1 MTRSHLRTCLTGVLL
16 MVVGCSQQQWQA
28 ADPYG
33 LMEAAYRQPFPVIDL
48 DQPVASKT
56 SDRAAS
62 LKARLARR
70 RQARAAAVKTAKRH
84 PWQATG
90 KRTWTYI
97 VIHHSAAEKGNARQ
111 FDLAHR
117 KRGWDEMGYH
127 FVITNGHGGSDGAV
141 EVGSRWRK
149 QKWGAHCGGTLN
161 NEYNEHGIG
170 ICLVGDFSTAL
181 PSSTQRASLQKLVAY
196 LARAYDIPLA
206 NIITHRDAPNAKT
219 NCPGGRFH
227 QYVHGPM
234 KRVMAPD
241 LADAR
246 RPPRQ
251 GVLATQR

>member
-1 MTRSHLRTCLTGVLL
+1 MTRSYLRTSLIGLLL
-16 MVVGCSQQQWQA
+16 MGVGCSQQQWQA

-48 DQPVASKT
+48 DEPVASKT

-70 RQARAAAVKTAKRH
+70 RQARAADAKTPKRH
-84 PWQATG
+84 VWQATG
-90 KRTWTYI
+90 KRKWTYI
-97 VIHHSAAEKGNARQ
+97 VIHHSAGESGNARQ

-127 FVITNGHGGSDGAV
+127 FVITNGDGGSDGAV

-181 PSSTQRASLQKLVAY
+181 PSSAQRASLRKLVAY
-196 LARAYDIPLA
+196 LARTHDIPLA

-219 NCPGGRFH
+219 CCPGERCH

-234 KRVMAPD
+234 KWLMAPE
-241 LADAR
+241 LAGAN
-246 RPPRQ
+246 RPAGPRDR
-251 GVLATQR
+251 GS